1 MPTSIRKVPQTIKG
15 ETRVNNALLRQLLI
29 DEEGFDTK
37 AHLVKGVFHI
47 GIGHNLEIE
56 QTPEELA
63 AMGMTR
69 LPTRLDNIEITE
81 QQAYDLFDIDVEDAL
96 EDVQPTFMPDELQA
110 LGETRRA
117 VILSMVFQNGGTG
130 LRKYKRFI
138 AAVKARDFDEAAK
151 EMLDSKWAREDSPA
165 RAQRAAAAMRL
176 GYFKEYQSIP
186 TSEPSA
192 STPTSSDADAD
203 CLEIL
208 AEINAVLSRH
218 LGGKKK

>member
-1 MPTSIRKVPQTIKG
+1 MANT
-15 ETRVNNALLRQLLI
+15 LLRQLLI
-29 DEEGFDTK
+29 DEEGFNTK
-37 AHLVKGVFHI
+37 AHLVKGVYHI

-63 AMGMTR
+63 AMGLTH
-69 LPTRLDNIEITE
+69 LPTRLESLELTE

-117 VILSMVFQNGGTG
+117 VILSMVFQNGGAG
-130 LRKYKRFI
+130 LRKYKKFI
-138 AAVKARDFDEAAK
+138 AAVKARDFQEAAK

-165 RAQRAAAAMRL
+165 RAQRAAEAMRL
-176 GYFKEYQSIP
+176 GYFKEYESIP

-192 STPTSSDADAD
+192 PTPTPSDTDADPI
-203 CLEIL
+203 EIL
-208 AEINAVLSRH
+208 SEINAVLNRH

>member
-1 MPTSIRKVPQTIKG
+1 MATNT
-15 ETRVNNALLRQLLI
+15 LLRQLLI
-29 DEEGFDTK
+29 DEEGFNTK

-69 LPTRLDNIEITE
+69 LPTRLDNLELTE

-96 EDVQPTFMPDELQA
+96 EDVQPTFMPDELEA

-117 VILSMVFQNGGTG
+117 VILSMVFQNGGAG
-130 LRKYKRFI
+130 LRKYKKFI
-138 AAVKARDFDEAAK
+138 AAVKARDFEEAAK

-165 RAQRAAAAMRL
+165 RAQRAAEAMRI
-176 GYFKEYQSIP
+176 GYFKEYEGIQ
-186 TSEPSA
+186 SEPSTP
-192 STPTSSDADAD
+192 TPTSAPSDADAD
-203 CLEIL
+203 CIEIL
-208 AEINAVLSRH
+208 SEINAVLDRH